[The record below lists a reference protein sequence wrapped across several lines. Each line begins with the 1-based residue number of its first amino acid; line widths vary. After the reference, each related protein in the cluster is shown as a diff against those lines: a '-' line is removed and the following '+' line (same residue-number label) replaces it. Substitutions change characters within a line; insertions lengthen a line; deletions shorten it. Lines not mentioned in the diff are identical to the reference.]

1 MSQTEV
7 VRAILYTHQTN
18 SACAAV
24 SACNRKHQME
34 KTAMDPEN
42 QNFRKMNNTP
52 EDIIVLQMQTIND
65 NHT

>member
-34 KTAMDPEN
+34 KTASMTKKNANIKE
-42 QNFRKMNNTP
+42 FTSLIR
-52 EDIIVLQMQTIND
+52 
-65 NHT
+65 